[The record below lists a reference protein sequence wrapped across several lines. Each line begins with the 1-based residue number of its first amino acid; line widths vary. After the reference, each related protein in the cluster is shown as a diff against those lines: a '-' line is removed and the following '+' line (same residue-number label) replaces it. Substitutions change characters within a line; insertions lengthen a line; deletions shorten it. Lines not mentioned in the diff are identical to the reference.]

1 PNIDHIQSRKSVL
14 GNLPASLTG
23 VLVGLIL
30 LAPLCFSFFS
40 FPHWAAVPQRA
51 ARVTGVPVDAGRA
64 DEDKDTMGIED
75 ETDRTLFIRNLD
87 PRVTEEIL
95 FELFVQAGPLIK
107 TKIPKDADGKQKTFG
122 FAVYK
127 HEVSVPY
134 AMELLNGTSLF
145 GRALHVQFRSGS
157 SHSSSPGNSQNSSPA
172 NTPNPH
178 GQRTPIHF
186 SSPPYTPPPQM
197 QRSFSS
203 PDNLQKNVMVNNMM
217 WQLHMQQL
225 DQLNGGFSKPMQRQL
240 STGGHSGGGGPRQ
253 HDSAPYRQ
261 TSHMNSGRN
270 QRYADEPG
278 SGRHQQHGHSR
289 DNYHHHHQSD
299 RSGNRHHDSRGG
311 SRHHDDRG
319 GSRGYQDS
327 RWRRY

>member
-1 PNIDHIQSRKSVL
+1 
-14 GNLPASLTG
+14 
-23 VLVGLIL
+23 
-30 LAPLCFSFFS
+30 
-40 FPHWAAVPQRA
+40 
-51 ARVTGVPVDAGRA
+51 
-64 DEDKDTMGIED
+64 MGIED

-87 PRVTEEIL
+87 QRVTEELL

-107 TKIPKDADGKQKTFG
+107 TKIPKDLDGKQKTFG

-127 HEVSVPY
+127 HEISVPY
-134 AMELLNGTSLF
+134 AMQLLDGISLY
-145 GRALHVQFRSGS
+145 GKTLHVQFRSGS

-178 GQRTPIHF
+178 GQTNPIQF

-203 PDNLQKNVMVNNMM
+203 PDSLQKQVMMNNMM

-225 DQLNGGFSKPMQRQL
+225 EQLNGGFSKPLQRQS
-240 STGGHSGGGGPRQ
+240 STGGNSGRGGSRQ
-253 HDSAPYRQ
+253 HNNAPYRQ
-261 TSHMNSGRN
+261 QSSQINSGGRN
-270 QRYADEPG
+270 QRYADEPS
-278 SGRHQQHGHSR
+278 SGRHQQYSHNR
-289 DNYHHHHQSD
+289 DSYHHQND

-319 GSRGYQDS
+319 SRGYHDN